1 MNYTKN
7 YKRIADEYNTKILNR
22 YLDRLYEKE
31 GWNFERVLDVERQ
44 LSGIDVIFK
53 PTNYIGKELL
63 VDEKAATKFLN
74 KELNTFSFEL
84 RSENN
89 KEKTGLLISSKS
101 KTTHYAIIYPRS
113 KTNKINEL
121 DSLEWILVD
130 KQKIID
136 TINKI
141 PNFENYIEKVYDDC
155 CENKYTRRNQFI
167 IRMYNRTNRKNPLIL
182 KLVWSKNIFP
192 ERPLNILF
200 PKSELIKM
208 SDKYIKLEFKRKK

>member
-1 MNYTKN
+1 MKN
-7 YKRIADEYNTKILNR
+7 YKRIADEYNTKILNK

-44 LSGIDVIFK
+44 LSGIDVIFR

-63 VDEKAATKFLN
+63 VDEKAATKFLDRD
-74 KELNTFSFEL
+74 LYTFSFEL

-89 KEKTGLLISSKS
+89 KEKTGWLISSKS

-141 PNFENYIEKVYDDC
+141 PNFENYIERVYDDC
-155 CENKYTRRNQFI
+155 YENKCTGRNQFF
-167 IRMYNRTNRKNPLIL
+167 IRIYKKENSKSPLIL

-208 SDKYIKLEFKRKK
+208 SDKYIRLEFKRKI

>member
-1 MNYTKN
+1 MKN
-7 YKRIADEYNTKILNR
+7 YKRIADEYNTKILNK

-31 GWNFERVLDVERQ
+31 EWNFERVLDKERQ
-44 LSGIDVIFK
+44 LMGIDVIFR
-53 PTNYIGKELL
+53 PQNYNGKELL

-89 KEKTGLLISSKS
+89 EEKTGWLISSKS
-101 KTTHYAIIYPRS
+101 KTTHYAIIYPHS

-121 DSLEWILVD
+121 DSLEWMLIER
-130 KQKIID
+130 QKIID
-136 TINKI
+136 IINKI
-141 PNFENYIEKVYDDC
+141 PNFKNYIEKVYDDC
-155 CENKYTRRNQFI
+155 CENKYTNQFI
-167 IRMYNRTNRKNPLIL
+167 IRMYNKTNRRNPLIL

>member
-155 CENKYTRRNQFI
+155 CENKYTGRNQFI